1 MYEEFIVSGSGGQG
15 VLVLGEAL
23 AIGNIQNG
31 GKSTWLPA
39 YGATM
44 RGGTANCSVVLA
56 DSEIGSP
63 MVEEPNVLVCFNQPS
78 LMKFAD
84 QLAENGILFVN
95 DDAIE
100 TYPEIR
106 GDIRLIKVPAQ
117 SLATGLGNER
127 CINTVMLGAVIKK
140 CPVITLEQAKSALV
154 EIWGEKKA
162 VKLMPINEKA
172 LQIGYDAV

>member
-1 MYEEFIVSGSGGQG
+1 
-15 VLVLGEAL
+15 
-23 AIGNIQNG
+23 
-31 GKSTWLPA
+31 
-39 YGATM
+39 
-44 RGGTANCSVVLA
+44 
-56 DSEIGSP
+56 
-63 MVEEPNVLVCFNQPS
+63 
-78 LMKFAD
+78 MKFAD